1 MNWHNAC
8 DVQGHVLR
16 TSYNLPVH
24 HSYFN
29 SFCISD
35 VQRFELTLVSCW
47 NTTETL

>member
-16 TSYNLPVH
+16 TSYALPVLY
-24 HSYFN
+24 SYFN

-35 VQRFELTLVSCW
+35 VQHVWADFSHLLKCDQ
-47 NTTETL
+47 NL